1 MSAIAFTVLGYSLS
15 WLELAGVLTG
25 LAAVS
30 LAAMGKVINFYIGL
44 VNNVLYFIIFYQNQL
59 YSMMLL
65 QVVFFS
71 LCCYGIYSWSKP
83 NEQQKKLK
91 ISLLKVHWRIVIGII
106 IIVAG
111 LLWARLV
118 VYFSELFPENIE
130 TPACPNIDALLTM
143 ASIAGQALLTRK
155 KLENWALWMMID
167 ASSTVFYAT
176 LGLYF
181 TAILYSVYFCIG
193 TRAFFRWRKE
203 YLLQTE
209 NRQQQIIC

>member
-71 LCCYGIYSWSKP
+71 LCCTVYTVGASQM
-83 NEQQKKLK
+83 NNKK
-91 ISLLKVHWRIVIGII
+91 
-106 IIVAG
+106 
-111 LLWARLV
+111 
-118 VYFSELFPENIE
+118 N
-130 TPACPNIDALLTM
+130 
-143 ASIAGQALLTRK
+143 
-155 KLENWALWMMID
+155 
-167 ASSTVFYAT
+167 
-176 LGLYF
+176 
-181 TAILYSVYFCIG
+181 
-193 TRAFFRWRKE
+193 
-203 YLLQTE
+203 
-209 NRQQQIIC
+209 

>member
-65 QVVFFS
+65 QVVFFRYVATVYTVGAS
-71 LCCYGIYSWSKP
+71 QM
-83 NEQQKKLK
+83 NNKKLK

-118 VYFSELFPENIE
+118 VYFSELFPKISKR
-130 TPACPNIDALLTM
+130 LLV
-143 ASIAGQALLTRK
+143 R
-155 KLENWALWMMID
+155 
-167 ASSTVFYAT
+167 
-176 LGLYF
+176 
-181 TAILYSVYFCIG
+181 ILMRC
-193 TRAFFRWRKE
+193 
-203 YLLQTE
+203 
-209 NRQQQIIC
+209 